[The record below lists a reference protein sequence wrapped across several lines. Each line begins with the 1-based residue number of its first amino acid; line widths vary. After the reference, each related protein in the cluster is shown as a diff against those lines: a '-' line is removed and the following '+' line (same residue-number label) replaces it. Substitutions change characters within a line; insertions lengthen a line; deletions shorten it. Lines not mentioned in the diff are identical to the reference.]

1 MRHAVLVDTGP
12 LVGILHRDDQAHA
25 RCVEAFRAMSS
36 RLLTV
41 WPVLTE
47 AMHLLA
53 FSPRAQDGLW
63 EMVVRQAL
71 ELASLTAVD
80 VPRLRELMGLYSD
93 LPMDLADAA
102 LVRVAE
108 RERISTVF
116 TLDQDFRVYAPRHV
130 AAFELVP

>member
-1 MRHAVLVDTGP
+1 MRNAVLVDTGP

-25 RCVEAFRAMSS
+25 QCVEAFRAMSS
-36 RLLTV
+36 RLVTV

-47 AMHLLA
+47 AMHLLLRVSHGQEA
-53 FSPRAQDGLW
+53 LWRMLERGGFS
-63 EMVVRQAL
+63 
-71 ELASLTAVD
+71 LATLTEGD

-108 RERISTVF
+108 REPIRMVF